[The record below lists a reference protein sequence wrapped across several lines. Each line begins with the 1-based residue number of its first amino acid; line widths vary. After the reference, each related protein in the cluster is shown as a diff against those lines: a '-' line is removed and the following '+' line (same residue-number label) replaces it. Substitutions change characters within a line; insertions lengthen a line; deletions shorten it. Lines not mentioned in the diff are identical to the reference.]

1 MLQEEVVESPEIHFE
16 PVVRLPEVD
25 VKSLEEDEAE
35 IFKMYVCNCSLGFKF
50 HHLFSKFM
58 QNEEICREKKRISS
72 VLFVS
77 IPSYMLASSFILKSK
92 ENSMLYYDC
101 VLYCRRA
108 KLFRF
113 DNAAEP
119 PEWKERGTGDV
130 KLLKHKVT
138 GLIRLLMRRDKT
150 HKVCANHYGKESI

>member
-58 QNEEICREKKRISS
+58 QNEEICREKKNKFS
-72 VLFVS
+72 FVC
-77 IPSYMLASSFILKSK
+77 YMLASSFILKSK

-150 HKVCANHYGKESI
+150 HKVCANHYGKEAI

>member
-58 QNEEICREKKRISS
+58 QNEEICREKKLVQFCLFPLQVTCSQV
-72 VLFVS
+72 VLS
-77 IPSYMLASSFILKSK
+77 
-92 ENSMLYYDC
+92 
-101 VLYCRRA
+101 
-108 KLFRF
+108 
-113 DNAAEP
+113 
-119 PEWKERGTGDV
+119 
-130 KLLKHKVT
+130 
-138 GLIRLLMRRDKT
+138 
-150 HKVCANHYGKESI
+150 

>member
-58 QNEEICREKKRISS
+58 QNEEICREKKNMFPLQVTCSQV
-72 VLFVS
+72 VLS
-77 IPSYMLASSFILKSK
+77 
-92 ENSMLYYDC
+92 
-101 VLYCRRA
+101 
-108 KLFRF
+108 
-113 DNAAEP
+113 
-119 PEWKERGTGDV
+119 
-130 KLLKHKVT
+130 
-138 GLIRLLMRRDKT
+138 
-150 HKVCANHYGKESI
+150 